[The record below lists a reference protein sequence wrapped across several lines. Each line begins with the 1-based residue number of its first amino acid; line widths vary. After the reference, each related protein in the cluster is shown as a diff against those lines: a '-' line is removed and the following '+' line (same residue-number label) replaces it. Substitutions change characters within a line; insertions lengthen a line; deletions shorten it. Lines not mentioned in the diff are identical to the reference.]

1 MIHSVRNHARRVN
14 TSTRTDG
21 VEQRRWFVLKGNL
34 LFSYKNVTEFKQ
46 RRDPLSIDCLEGY
59 EAVGDGA
66 KRIRLV
72 SALSDLVGPQ
82 ASS

>member
-1 MIHSVRNHARRVN
+1 MMHHHDSLGAESCTAVN

-72 SALSDLVGPQ
+72 SALSH
-82 ASS
+82 